1 MYQEGNEEVFKIE
14 STSSYLENLCP
25 LSLSM
30 RLVVTVTTLL
40 LYATLAV
47 SGLTLY
53 AQTHPQ
59 SQNPVPPTAGKN
71 YQDIGEGDVVR
82 VKTDLVTIPFSVLDR
97 NGRYIT
103 GLRQED
109 VHIYEDG
116 VEQEISF
123 FNSVDQP
130 ISVVLLLDT
139 SDSTRTRLPAIK
151 KAALVFIE
159 QMRPTDVVLPLS
171 FDYEIH
177 TRLRTFTNDRA
188 LLREAVHSIE
198 TGKFGVT
205 KLYSAIDWVYK
216 NVLKNTTGRKAMI
229 LLSDGEDTASI
240 KATKQGTLWD
250 SMEYDTFIY
259 TVQYDPTR
267 EVEQTRNPVTGP
279 RPLEYF
285 AEMRAVEAAARY
297 LRSLA
302 TNTGGRF
309 YQASST
315 EMEQTFVSIAE
326 ELRGQYAVSYYPKK
340 ISESKQRRQV
350 KVQVNRSKVSVM
362 ARQWYIYDPQSRR

>member
-1 MYQEGNEEVFKIE
+1 M
-14 STSSYLENLCP
+14 
-25 LSLSM
+25 SM
-30 RLVVTVTTLL
+30 RFVVITLSV
-40 LYATLAV
+40 YPSLAV
-47 SGLTLY
+47 SGHALY

-59 SQNPVPPTAGKN
+59 SQNPLPRTVRKN
-71 YQDIGEGDVVR
+71 YQEVSEDDVVR
-82 VKTDLVTIPFSVLDR
+82 VKTDLVTVPFSVIDR

-103 GLRQED
+103 GLRPED

-130 ISVVLLLDT
+130 ISLVLLLDT
-139 SDSTRTRLPAIK
+139 SDSTRKRLPAIK
-151 KAALVFIE
+151 KAALALIE
-159 QMRPTDVVLPLS
+159 QMRPGDVVLPMS

-177 TRLRTFTNDRA
+177 TRLTTFTHDRA
-188 LLREAVHSIE
+188 LLREAVRSIE
-198 TGKFGVT
+198 TGKIGVT

-216 NVLKNTTGRKAMI
+216 NVLKNTRGRKAMI
-229 LLSDGEDTASI
+229 LLSDGEDTASVN
-240 KATKQGTLWD
+240 ATKQGTLWD

-267 EVEQTRNPVTGP
+267 EVEQTRNPVTDP
-279 RPLEYF
+279 RPLDYF

-315 EMEQTFVSIAE
+315 EMGQTFKSIGE

-340 ISESKQRRQV
+340 TSESKQRRQI
-350 KVQVNRSKVSVM
+350 KVQVNRSRATVR
-362 ARQWYIYDPQSRR
+362 ARQWYIYDPQSLR